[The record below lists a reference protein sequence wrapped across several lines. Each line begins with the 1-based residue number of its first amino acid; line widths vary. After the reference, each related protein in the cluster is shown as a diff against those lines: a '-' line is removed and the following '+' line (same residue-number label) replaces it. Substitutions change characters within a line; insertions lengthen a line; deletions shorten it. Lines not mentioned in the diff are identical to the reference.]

1 MDWSRIRRD
10 YIAGKGSYREL
21 SAKYGVPLK
30 TLARRAKEEGWPDL
44 RKQARHKAATKTVD
58 AIADSKSVA
67 GKKIYDAAIALIDKT
82 MDGIQAIDPEQAKAL
97 KSYSGVL
104 RDLQDVLDLRPE
116 LDIREQEA
124 RIEKLRREAEKDT
137 DTGTEFAVELG
148 EADAWAK

>member
-1 MDWSRIRRD
+1 MDCSRIRRD

-21 SAKYGVPLK
+21 SKKYGVPLK
-30 TLARRAKEEGWPDL
+30 TLARIAKEEGWPDL
-44 RKQARHKAATKTVD
+44 RKQAGHKAATKTVD

-82 MDGIQAIDPEQAKAL
+82 MNGIQAIDPEQAKAL

-104 RDLQDVLDLRPE
+104 RDLQEVLDLRPE

>member
-82 MDGIQAIDPEQAKAL
+82 MDGIHAIDPEQAKAL

-104 RDLQDVLDLRPE
+104 RDLQEVLDLRPE

>member
-82 MDGIQAIDPEQAKAL
+82 MNGIQAIDPEQAKAL

-104 RDLQDVLDLRPE
+104 RDLQEVLDLRPE

>member
-21 SAKYGVPLK
+21 AAKYGVSLR
-30 TLARRAKEEGWPDL
+30 TLGDRAKAEKWVEL
-44 RKQARHKAATKTVD
+44 REQARDKAVTKTVD
-58 AIADSKSVA
+58 AIADSKSLA
-67 GKKIYDAAIALIDKT
+67 GKKIYDAAIALIGKT
-82 MDGIQAIDPEQAKAL
+82 MEGIQAIDPEQAKAL
-97 KSYSGVL
+97 KLTQSLAELKGIL
-104 RDLQDVLDLRPE
+104 DVRGGLDRQ
-116 LDIREQEA
+116 EQEA

>member
-30 TLARRAKEEGWPDL
+30 TLARRAKEEGWPGL
-44 RKQARHKAATKTVD
+44 RKQAGHKAATKTVD

-104 RDLQDVLDLRPE
+104 RDLQEVLDLRPE

>member
-44 RKQARHKAATKTVD
+44 RKQAGHKAATKTVD

-82 MDGIQAIDPEQAKAL
+82 MNGIQAIDPEQAKAL

-104 RDLQDVLDLRPE
+104 RDLQEVLDLRPE

-124 RIEKLRREAEKDT
+124 RIQKLRREAEKDT

>member
-21 SAKYGVPLK
+21 SAKYGVSLR
-30 TLARRAKEEGWPDL
+30 TLGDRAKAEKWVEL
-44 RKQARHKAATKTVD
+44 REQARDKAVTKTVD

-82 MDGIQAIDPEQAKAL
+82 MDGIHAIDPEQAKAL

-104 RDLQDVLDLRPE
+104 RDLQEVLDLRPE

-124 RIEKLRREAEKDT
+124 RIEKLRRDAEKDS
-137 DTGTEFAVELG
+137 DTGTEIAIEIG
-148 EADAWAK
+148 GAEEWAK

>member
-1 MDWSRIRRD
+1 MDCSRIRRD

-21 SAKYGVPLK
+21 SKKYGVPLK
-30 TLARRAKEEGWPDL
+30 TLARIAKEEGWPDL
-44 RKQARHKAATKTVD
+44 RKQAGHKAATKTVD

-104 RDLQDVLDLRPE
+104 RDLQEVLDLRPE

>member
-1 MDWSRIRRD
+1 MDCSRIRRD

-21 SAKYGVPLK
+21 SKKYGVPLK
-30 TLARRAKEEGWPDL
+30 TLARIAKEEGWPNL
-44 RKQARHKAATKTVD
+44 RKQAGHKAATKTAD

-104 RDLQDVLDLRPE
+104 RDLQEVLDLRPE

>member
-1 MDWSRIRRD
+1 MNLDRIRKD

-21 SAKYGVPLK
+21 SKKYGVPLK

-44 RKQARHKAATKTVD
+44 RKQAGHKAATKTVD
-58 AIADSKSVA
+58 AVAA
-67 GKKIYDAAIALIDKT
+67 GKGRAAEKIYDAAIALIDKT

-97 KSYSGVL
+97 KCYSGVL

-137 DTGTEFAVELG
+137 DTGTEIAIEIG
-148 EADAWAK
+148 GAEAWAK

>member
-1 MDWSRIRRD
+1 MDWSRIRLD

-44 RKQARHKAATKTVD
+44 RKQAGHKAATKTVD

-104 RDLQDVLDLRPE
+104 RDLQEVLDLRPE

>member
-30 TLARRAKEEGWPDL
+30 TLARRAKEEGWPYL
-44 RKQARHKAATKTVD
+44 RKQAGHKAATKTVD

-82 MDGIQAIDPEQAKAL
+82 MNGIQAIDPEQAKAL

-104 RDLQDVLDLRPE
+104 RDLQEVLDLRPE

>member
-44 RKQARHKAATKTVD
+44 RKQAGHKAATKTVD

-104 RDLQDVLDLRPE
+104 RDLQEVLDLRPE

-137 DTGTEFAVELG
+137 GTGTEFAVELG

>member
-1 MDWSRIRRD
+1 MNWDRIRKD

-21 SAKYGVPLK
+21 SAKYGVPLR
-30 TLARRAKEEGWPDL
+30 TLADRAKAENWVQL
-44 RKQARHKAATKTVD
+44 REQARDKAVTKTVD
-58 AIADSKSVA
+58 AVADSKSIA

-104 RDLQDVLDLRPE
+104 RDLQEVLDLRPD

-124 RIEKLRREAEKDT
+124 RIEKLRRDAEKDT
-137 DTGTEFAVELG
+137 DAGTEIAIEIG
-148 EADAWAK
+148 EAAEWAK

>member
-44 RKQARHKAATKTVD
+44 RKQAGHKAATKTVD

-104 RDLQDVLDLRPE
+104 RDLQEVLDLRPE

>member
-44 RKQARHKAATKTVD
+44 RKQAGHKAATKTVD

-82 MDGIQAIDPEQAKAL
+82 MNGIQAIDPEQAKAL

-104 RDLQDVLDLRPE
+104 RDLQEVLDLRPE
-116 LDIREQEA
+116 LDILEQEA

>member
-21 SAKYGVPLK
+21 SKKYGVPLK
-30 TLARRAKEEGWPDL
+30 TLARIAKGEGWPNL
-44 RKQARHKAATKTVD
+44 RKQAGHKAATKTVD

-104 RDLQDVLDLRPE
+104 RDLQEVLDLRPE

>member
-30 TLARRAKEEGWPDL
+30 TLARRAKDEGWPDL
-44 RKQARHKAATKTVD
+44 RKQAGHKAATKTVD

-104 RDLQDVLDLRPE
+104 RDLQEVLDLRPE

-124 RIEKLRREAEKDT
+124 RIEKLRRDAEKDT